1 MHAEIFG
8 FNGRKQG
15 KWRIT
20 LSAGA
25 EETNAVAE
33 ALATVAAMAVS
44 TRREDTLD
52 IKLGALRAD
61 LAGNLPIIIMKANHF
76 GDFCFENNRAIH
88 GLQFETLVDQGKPP
102 PLVTNISWYKFKIPF
117 PKWLVANHFG
127 WQFWF

>member
-1 MHAEIFG
+1 VEAGCNASRGMFE

-25 EETNAVAE
+25 VETNAVAE

-52 IKLGALRAD
+52 IKLLVLCERLDLESKPLR
-61 LAGNLPIIIMKANHF
+61 GFSI
-76 GDFCFENNRAIH
+76 
-88 GLQFETLVDQGKPP
+88 
-102 PLVTNISWYKFKIPF
+102 
-117 PKWLVANHFG
+117 
-127 WQFWF
+127 

>member
-1 MHAEIFG
+1 MFE

-25 EETNAVAE
+25 VETNAVAE

-52 IKLGALRAD
+52 IKLLVLCERLDLESKPLR
-61 LAGNLPIIIMKANHF
+61 GFSI
-76 GDFCFENNRAIH
+76 
-88 GLQFETLVDQGKPP
+88 
-102 PLVTNISWYKFKIPF
+102 
-117 PKWLVANHFG
+117 
-127 WQFWF
+127 